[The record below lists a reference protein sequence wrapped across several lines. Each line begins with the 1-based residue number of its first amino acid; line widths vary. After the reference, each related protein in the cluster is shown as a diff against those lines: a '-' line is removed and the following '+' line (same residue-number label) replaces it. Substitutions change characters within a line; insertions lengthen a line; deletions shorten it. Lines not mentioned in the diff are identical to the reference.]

1 MTTRNMILSTF
12 GCLGIG
18 LLIGTAPFWTSYLY
32 EEYSEVSAHDYNE
45 IALLISTNPDIGPY
59 IKERLSDSKIT
70 KHEWDSIKKEEAKI
84 RLRLTIK
91 FKEEQ

>member
-1 MTTRNMILSTF
+1 MPKNPVILLFCS
-12 GCLGIG
+12 LGIG
-18 LLIGTAPFWTSYLY
+18 LLIGTAPFWTDYFY
-32 EEYSEVSAHDYNE
+32 DQYSEVSASDYNE

-70 KHEWDSIKKEEAKI
+70 KYEWDCIKKEEAKI

-91 FKEEQ
+91 FKAEQ